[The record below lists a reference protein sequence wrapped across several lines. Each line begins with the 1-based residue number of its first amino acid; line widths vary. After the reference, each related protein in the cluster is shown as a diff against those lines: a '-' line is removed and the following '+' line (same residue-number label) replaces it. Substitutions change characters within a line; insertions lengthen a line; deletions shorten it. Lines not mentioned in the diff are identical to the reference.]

1 MQRVEIVKKRVE
13 GLKNL
18 KMCFF
23 GKHIKCLSLFGEKVK
38 VQKHEF
44 YAFH

>member
-23 GKHIKCLSLFGEKVK
+23 EKHMKSLSVFGEKVK